1 MLLRTLSGD
10 DELNSLC
17 MAAMNSVANTMEIEG
32 YLDKSQR
39 DEFLKNHIC
48 QIASSDGGFKTWF
61 EGIFGKQQQPQTRTI
76 CSRAEI
82 REGK

>member
-1 MLLRTLSGD
+1 MMVKTLSGD

-17 MAAMNSVANTMEIEG
+17 MAAMNSVVYTMETEG

-39 DEFLKNHIC
+39 DEFLRNHIC
-48 QIASSDGGFKTWF
+48 QAASSDGGFKTWF
-61 EGIFGKQQQPQTRTI
+61 ERVFGKQQQLQTRTI
-76 CSRAEI
+76 CSRVEI